1 MKAGFLQSNADSLGL
16 GALKGPE
23 VLAVSE
29 LVRRIA
35 GLLERQFPL
44 LRVRGEISNLGVAS
58 SGHHYFS
65 LKDRQSQIRCV
76 MFRNKAQFMGFRP
89 KEGDMVEVLAQLS
102 VYEPRGDIQL
112 QIEQMRPAGQ
122 GDLQLQFLRLKQ
134 KLQAE
139 GLFDQERKRVL
150 PELPKAIGVIT
161 SLQAAALRDVLATLG
176 QRMPSIPVIIY
187 PASVQGLSAPK
198 ELIEAF
204 RQANKRK
211 DCDVLLLVRGGGSIE
226 DLWAFNDEALARCI
240 ASSPIPVIAGIG
252 HESDVTIADFAA
264 DWRAPTPTAAA
275 TQSCPSWQSLERQLQ
290 HVAQTMQ
297 LRWQTSLRRFE
308 QHTDRL
314 ARQLKAPSERLQE
327 RAEWLQRLSLRLRS
341 PDLDRLGEALALRA
355 RRLRQALETTMKS
368 RESQLDVFSKQLEL
382 LSPQRILERGY
393 ALVTDEN
400 GRLVRKATAVAPGD
414 TLDVSLAE
422 GLIQVEVTGTGD

>member
-1 MKAGFLQSNADSLGL
+1 
-16 GALKGPE
+16 
-23 VLAVSE
+23 
-29 LVRRIA
+29 
-35 GLLERQFPL
+35 
-44 LRVRGEISNLGVAS
+44 
-58 SGHHYFS
+58 
-65 LKDRQSQIRCV
+65 
-76 MFRNKAQFMGFRP
+76 
-89 KEGDMVEVLAQLS
+89 
-102 VYEPRGDIQL
+102 
-112 QIEQMRPAGQ
+112 
-122 GDLQLQFLRLKQ
+122 
-134 KLQAE
+134 
-139 GLFDQERKRVL
+139 
-150 PELPKAIGVIT
+150 
-161 SLQAAALRDVLATLG
+161 
-176 QRMPSIPVIIY
+176 MPSIPVIIY

-204 RQANKRK
+204 RKANERK

-226 DLWAFNDEALARCI
+226 DLWAFNDETLARCI
-240 ASSPIPVIAGIG
+240 ASSHIPVIAGIG

-355 RRLRQALETTMKS
+355 RRLGQALETTMKS

-400 GRLVRKATAVAPGD
+400 GRLVRKATALAPGD
-414 TLDVSLAE
+414 MLDVSLAE